1 MAGIGSTGVEVS
13 IKMGLTLTD
22 MIGMKPIDS
31 LTSVTQFNVV
41 FVAQSTV
48 GGMYAVNGFG
58 KCCLE
63 VSSSVTLS
71 LCECHM

>member
-1 MAGIGSTGVEVS
+1 MGMAGIGSTGVRVS

-22 MIGMKPIDS
+22 MIGMNPIDS

-48 GGMYAVNGFG
+48 GGMYAVNGWQMLFG
-58 KCCLE
+58 GVKFGD
-63 VSSSVTLS
+63 TFT
-71 LCECHM
+71 M